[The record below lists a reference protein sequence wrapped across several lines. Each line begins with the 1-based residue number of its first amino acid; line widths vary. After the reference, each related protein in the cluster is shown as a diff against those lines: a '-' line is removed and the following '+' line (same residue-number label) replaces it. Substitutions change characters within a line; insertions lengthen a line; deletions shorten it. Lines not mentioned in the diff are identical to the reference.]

1 VSDTRRGLPAVN
13 SLLSAAE
20 EAGLERRFPRQVIVD
35 AIRTVLDRA
44 RSAGGTEPVHGWIEA
59 VARLAAQSSKPS
71 LTRVVNATGVVLHTN
86 LGRAPLA
93 AAAVAAAQAACR
105 YSTLELDTDT
115 GERGSRQDHVRD
127 LLQQITG
134 AADALVVNNAAAGLF
149 LLLNAVAENGETI
162 VSRAEL
168 VEIGGSFRIP
178 DILAKSGSTLL
189 EVGTTNRTRLR
200 DYVQALS
207 PRTRLILKVHQS
219 NFQMTGFVEETGLD
233 ELVSLGRSRGIPVV
247 HDVGSGLVVDLADW
261 GLTGEPRVQESVA
274 AGATVVFSGDK
285 LLGGPQAG
293 IIVGPQEAVNRAA
306 SNPLA
311 RALRPDKFI
320 LAALEATLAL
330 YRDPA
335 TAVVRIPAL
344 AMLTASREVIAERAA
359 RLAALLPQATA
370 IDGTSVVGG
379 GAFPGAELPTVL
391 VRIPSAAPDAV
402 LAVLRQ
408 YDPPVVARAAA
419 DGVLFDV
426 RTVQDDEFATIAAAV
441 RAGTME

>member
-1 VSDTRRGLPAVN
+1 VSDTRRRLPAVN

-293 IIVGPQEAVNRAA
+293 IIVGPQEVVNRAA

-335 TAVVRIPAL
+335 TAVVQIPAL

-359 RLAALLPQATA
+359 RLAALLPQATT

-379 GAFPGAELPTVL
+379 GAFPAAELPTVL
-391 VRIPSAAPDAV
+391 VRIPGAAPDAV
-402 LAVLRQ
+402 LAALRQ